1 MQKTIN
7 LTKKEAIKFYNSAQD
22 QGFKDLLE
30 TNFGKD
36 FWKQEI
42 TDLVYDLDSLKEYC
56 KNNNIS
62 FSLPYLCDTQD
73 SLEKTLNATYILA
86 KVAKI
91 YNKGTILNWKNNNE
105 YKYLPYLYFSGGSG
119 VAAGVSFYW
128 DSDLFASYCLYY
140 KNSNLST
147 KSYNNFKKYWED
159 YWGVEQ

>member
-7 LTKKEAIKFYNSAQD
+7 LTKKEAIRFYNSAQD

-62 FSLPYLCDTQD
+62 FSLPSKL
-73 SLEKTLNATYILA
+73 LLNFKIGDCFFAFFEPTVLA
-86 KVAKI
+86 AF
-91 YNKGTILNWKNNNE
+91 
-105 YKYLPYLYFSGGSG
+105 FSFFG
-119 VAAGVSFYW
+119 VA
-128 DSDLFASYCLYY
+128 
-140 KNSNLST
+140 SNA
-147 KSYNNFKKYWED
+147 YN
-159 YWGVEQ
+159 

>member
-62 FSLPYLCDTQD
+62 FSLPFRYNTQD

-91 YNKGTILNWKNNNE
+91 YNEGTVLNWKNNNE
-105 YKYLPYLYFSGGSG
+105 YKYLPYLYFSSGSG
-119 VAAGVSFYW
+119 VADGSSVWVS
-128 DSDLFASYCLYY
+128 SLFASGCLYY

-147 KSYNNFKKYWED
+147 KSYYNFKKYWED
-159 YWGVEQ
+159 YWGEKQ